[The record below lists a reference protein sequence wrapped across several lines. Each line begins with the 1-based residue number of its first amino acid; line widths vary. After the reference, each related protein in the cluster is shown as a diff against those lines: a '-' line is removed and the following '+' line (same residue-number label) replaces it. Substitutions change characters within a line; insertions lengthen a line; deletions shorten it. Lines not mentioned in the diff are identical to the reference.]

1 MAISDSQTFD
11 PNQNS
16 PDERTAQIL
25 VIDDDKQIRRVLKE
39 ILENANY
46 SVIEACDGEEGLS
59 TCRKETVDLVI
70 TDILMPG
77 KEGPETIRELSQE
90 WPNLKVIAISGG
102 FISNLDVVELAKK
115 FLVNRVLYKPF
126 DNEMLLDTVRDVLR
140 EH

>member
-1 MAISDSQTFD
+1 MSISDHQTFN

-16 PDERTAQIL
+16 PDERIAQIL
-25 VIDDDKQIRRVLKE
+25 IIDDDHQIRRVLRE

-46 SVIEACDGEEGLS
+46 SVIEACDGQEGLS

-77 KEGPETIRELSQE
+77 KEGLETIRELSQE
-90 WPNLKVIAISGG
+90 RPTLKVIAMSGG
-102 FISNLDVVELAKK
+102 FSGYFDVLEIAKK
-115 FLVNRVLYKPF
+115 FGVTRALYKPF
-126 DNEMLLDTVRDVLR
+126 DNEMLLDTVRDVLG